1 MTETKPLSKEDE
13 ALVGQLIKTL
23 AGAALLVY
31 FAAAWPLL
39 AWSSLKLNPTVMP
52 LGDGIGGAVRWIKKG
67 LDGEPVDVR
76 GWHRFGDLM
85 PPKTTWLVMEL
96 VGVVLLGW
104 LAYVIWNRV
113 DGWRE
118 RRVPGVR
125 KSSLRARVEP
135 RSWAE
140 PRDFGRRRT
149 KQRGKPKPDRNDTW
163 PLGHIKGSF
172 RPATSAPELHLAVIA
187 PTRAGKSSRIV
198 VPAARQHDGAAVVLS
213 NKTDVLLHTLD
224 ARKERGPVFVFA
236 PMTDLSALPVEPIG
250 WTPLHGCDD
259 WETALRM
266 GQWLFD
272 ADPRAAAKADGSSGA
287 RFYNREALAG
297 LLPALLHAAALDGR
311 GMADLLGWLKSGIE
325 GLDEP
330 RLILAERDVHEA
342 AQIVAGVQAL
352 DERPRS
358 YLLPSASQLIDG
370 YRFPSV
376 KSFDR
381 HDFDP
386 RSLLKG
392 GTLYLLAPESDQETL
407 APIFGGLLGSILRV
421 WERESQS
428 GKELPLLKILA
439 DEAAYLAP
447 LAKLPTYLSVS
458 AGWGVRWCVVY
469 QSLAQ
474 LHHRYGEEAHS
485 ILSNTL
491 VKLFMGPI
499 QDEMTR
505 RYLVDLLD
513 EEKMTTRSRSPGR
526 SWEPATVTE
535 HERFVPKVSAQGLM
549 QLAEGQAILIHE
561 RNLPAITYLPAH
573 WQRRR
578 GRR

>member
-67 LDGEPVDVR
+67 FNGEPVDVR

-85 PPKTTWLVMEL
+85 PSKTTWLVMEL
-96 VGVVLLGW
+96 VGLVLLAW

-113 DGWRE
+113 DSWRE

-125 KSSLRARVEP
+125 KSSLRAKVEP

-149 KQRGKPKPDRNDTW
+149 KQRGKPKPNRNDTW

-198 VPAARQHDGAAVVLS
+198 VPAARRHDGPAVVLS

-224 ARKERGPVFVFA
+224 ARKTRGPVFVFA

-250 WTPLHGCDD
+250 WTPLLGCED

-297 LLPALLHAAALDGR
+297 LLPALLHAAAHDGR
-311 GMADLLGWLKSGIE
+311 SMADLLGWLKAGVE

-358 YLLPSASQLIDG
+358 YLLPSAS
-370 YRFPSV
+370 
-376 KSFDR
+376 
-381 HDFDP
+381 
-386 RSLLKG
+386 
-392 GTLYLLAPESDQETL
+392 
-407 APIFGGLLGSILRV
+407 
-421 WERESQS
+421 
-428 GKELPLLKILA
+428 
-439 DEAAYLAP
+439 
-447 LAKLPTYLSVS
+447 
-458 AGWGVRWCVVY
+458 
-469 QSLAQ
+469 
-474 LHHRYGEEAHS
+474 
-485 ILSNTL
+485 
-491 VKLFMGPI
+491 
-499 QDEMTR
+499 
-505 RYLVDLLD
+505 
-513 EEKMTTRSRSPGR
+513 
-526 SWEPATVTE
+526 
-535 HERFVPKVSAQGLM
+535 
-549 QLAEGQAILIHE
+549 
-561 RNLPAITYLPAH
+561 
-573 WQRRR
+573 
-578 GRR
+578 